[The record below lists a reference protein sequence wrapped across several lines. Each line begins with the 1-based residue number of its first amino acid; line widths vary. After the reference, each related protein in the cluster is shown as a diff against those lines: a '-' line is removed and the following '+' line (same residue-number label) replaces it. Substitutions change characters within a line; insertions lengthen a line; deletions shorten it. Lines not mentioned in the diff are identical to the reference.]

1 LKVPF
6 ENNQAERD
14 IRMMKLQQK
23 ISGLL
28 GSYKERELSAEL
40 GRIFLHS
47 ERMGNGHELLKTAN
61 TRIFLHLS

>member
-14 IRMMKLQQK
+14 IRMMNRSRKYQ
-23 ISGLL
+23 GLL
-28 GSYKERELSAEL
+28 GSYKERELSAGL

-47 ERMGNGHELLKTAN
+47 
-61 TRIFLHLS
+61 